1 MSDLQVNKIL
11 GAALATGLVILGLK
25 TVSEVVFHAEGPEK
39 AGYAV
44 AIQEEAAGGGEAAEV
59 PPDWGTVLASADVA
73 AGQTV
78 SAKCASCHTFTAGG
92 PNTIGPNLYDV
103 VGRKPGTHGGFAYSP
118 AMVAFGGKEP
128 TWDYEHL
135 YEYLKAPQGY
145 VQGTKMT
152 FVGLKKQDERINL
165 IAWLRTQAAS
175 PAAIPAP
182 NPAAA
187 AAPAAA
193 ETATSAEGAAPA
205 EGAAAPAA
213 AASPAAGAPA
223 TPGPATAA
231 TPAAPG
237 AAAPASNAATTP
249 NAAKASPGAR

>member
-25 TVSEVVFHAEGPEK
+25 SVSELIFHTEAPEK
-39 AGYAV
+39 PGYAV

-92 PNTIGPNLYDV
+92 ANTIGPNLYGV
-103 VGRKPGTHGGFAYSP
+103 VARKPGSHAGFAYSP
-118 AMVAFGGKEP
+118 AMTAFGDKQP
-128 TWDYEHL
+128 SWDYEHL

-175 PAAIPAP
+175 PAPIPAP

-187 AAPAAA
+187 APAAPAAGA
-193 ETATSAEGAAPA
+193 APAAEGAAPA
-205 EGAAAPAA
+205 AANAAAPAA
-213 AASPAAGAPA
+213 AGAP
-223 TPGPATAA
+223 
-231 TPAAPG
+231 
-237 AAAPASNAATTP
+237 AAAPAPAAP
-249 NAAKASPGAR
+249 AAAAAGH